1 MRVGFKLKNSCIYL
15 ILFLL
20 FSCKTNTYVFV
31 DSKTPYSVDFSKG
44 KWLLNEIDCPTDNKD
59 LLTTQTIDFF
69 SKKVGQRFSYIK
81 NEKGLLIAQKSYF
94 NATKS
99 VLKDLKKGTGFDYLL
114 NIVAKKNR
122 SDMAGLQLYQK
133 EVSGTNESEVFLE
146 IVDLSTQEIIFSEH
160 VIGKFQK
167 NTQKSIWDDPRA
179 SKSTRLLDN
188 ININKTSNTLLI
200 GCLGKIL
207 DKLGKT

>member
-1 MRVGFKLKNSCIYL
+1 MKKIIYS
-15 ILFLL
+15 ILL
-20 FSCKTNTYVFV
+20 FTLLSCKTNTYIFV

-59 LLTTQTIDFF
+59 PLTTQTIDFF

-94 NATKS
+94 NANKS

-122 SDMAGLQLYQK
+122 NDMAGLQLYQK
-133 EVSGTNESEVFLE
+133 EVPGTNESEVFME
-146 IVDLSTQEIIFSEH
+146 IVDLNTLEVVFSEH

-167 NTQKSIWDDPRA
+167 NTQKSMFEDPNTK
-179 SKSTRLLDN
+179 KSTNVIDN

-207 DKLGKT
+207 EKLDNP